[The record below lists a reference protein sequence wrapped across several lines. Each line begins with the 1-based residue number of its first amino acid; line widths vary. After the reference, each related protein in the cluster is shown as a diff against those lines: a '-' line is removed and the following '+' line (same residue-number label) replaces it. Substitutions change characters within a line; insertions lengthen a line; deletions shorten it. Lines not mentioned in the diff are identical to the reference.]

1 MDYESLLKR
10 AKKLLP
16 EKGEE
21 HKRFEVPKVKGR
33 IQGKKTIISNMKA
46 ISDYVDRPEGML
58 FKYLLR
64 EFGTKGVKD
73 GNFYVFN
80 GKFGATLI
88 NEKIDKFVKEY
99 VNCRECGKP
108 DTKLHKQ
115 DRINFIKCM
124 ACGAKYPIQK

>member
-1 MDYESLLKR
+1 MDYDELLKR
-10 AKKLLP
+10 AKTLLP

-21 HKRFEVPKVKGR
+21 KQRFEVPKVKGR

-46 ISDYVDRPEGML
+46 ISDYLARPETML

-73 GNFYVFN
+73 GNFYVFT

-88 NEKIDKFVKEY
+88 NEKIGKFVSEY

-108 DTKLHKQ
+108 DTKLSKQ

-124 ACGAKYPIQK
+124 ACGAKYPIQR